1 MRSILC
7 LLLALPLLW
16 PALASPQEARSA
28 LRGVS
33 SIRIANYNQPSTIIN
48 AREQLNAIV
57 GELNQLRRKSWKRGD
72 AKIACYATM
81 VLLQGTRRVGEFR
94 IRTDLLVERPVERG
108 QATYNLDV
116 AEADLP
122 AIASLLAAIPP
133 AKDCN

>member
-1 MRSILC
+1 MRSNLR

-33 SIRIANYNQPSTIIN
+33 SIRVANYNQPSTIIN

-57 GELNQLRRKSWKRGD
+57 GELNQLRRRPWKRGD

-81 VLLQGTRRVGEFR
+81 VLLQGTKRVGEFR
-94 IRTDLLVERPVERG
+94 IRTDLVVERPVEKG
-108 QATYNLDV
+108 QGSYNLDV
-116 AEADLP
+116 AQADLP
-122 AIASLLAAIPP
+122 AIAGLLAAIPP
-133 AKDCN
+133 AKDCS